1 MNQPVTGPDREDI
14 RGLLEG
20 NSIDL
25 HSPGRFI
32 NREVSWLGFNER
44 VLAEASRVEHP
55 LLERV
60 RFVAISATNLE
71 EFIMVRLAGLK
82 AQERE
87 GIEALSPEG
96 LTAFEAMATGHEAE
110 VDAIFA
116 NLGEADL
123 DMMRDI
129 LARAGRSE

>member
-20 NSIDL
+20 SSIDL
-25 HSPGRFI
+25 RSPSRFI

-44 VLAEASRVEHP
+44 VLAEASRKEHP

-87 GIEALSPEG
+87 GIEAVSYTHLKLP
-96 LTAFEAMATGHEAE
+96 T
-110 VDAIFA
+110 
-116 NLGEADL
+116 
-123 DMMRDI
+123 I
-129 LARAGRSE
+129 LLV